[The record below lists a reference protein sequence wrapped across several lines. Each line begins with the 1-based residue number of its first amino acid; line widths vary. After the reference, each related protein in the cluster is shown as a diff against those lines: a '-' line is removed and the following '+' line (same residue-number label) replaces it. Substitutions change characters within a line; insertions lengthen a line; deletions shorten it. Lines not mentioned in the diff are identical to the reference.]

1 MLALHDHLKKKKCS
15 YPNRLWWFQIV
26 ILIWISLMTNGM
38 GPLFICL
45 FSIDL
50 CESLFKSFTICIFL
64 FAVLFGF
71 LYFLLEYKSL
81 CTYETN
87 LFFWYKWYQHF
98 PPFGGLYFNFL
109 NDIFQ
114 RIKLFILRKSSL
126 SVFLFRITI
135 FHSYLK
141 NFLLC

>member
-1 MLALHDHLKKKKCS
+1 MLALHDHLKKKCR

-45 FSIDL
+45 FPIDL
-50 CESLFKSFTICIFL
+50 CEFLFKSFTICIFCLL
-64 FAVLFGF
+64 FCLVSFTSYWSINLCVSMKQIFFSDICDIKIFPLFD
-71 LYFLLEYKSL
+71 
-81 CTYETN
+81 
-87 LFFWYKWYQHF
+87 
-98 PPFGGLYFNFL
+98 GLYFNFL

-114 RIKLFILRKSSL
+114 RVKLFILRKSSL
-126 SVFLFRITI
+126 SIFLFRITI

-141 NFLLC
+141 NFSLC